1 MSLPHIILGL
11 LQQQSMTGYDLKNR
25 CFDKTIAHLWA
36 ADQAQIYRTLDKL
49 VEQEWIVYEV
59 KVQRD
64 RPNRKIYSLTDAGNE
79 ELLRWLLQ
87 PQPLPSLRE
96 PLLVQLFFIQQSQFT
111 NEQIAHLLEQQLKV
125 HQQNLSCYQQIA
137 QQDGGFRSTPQ
148 SNGLKDNLHQMV
160 IQLLIEREQTYVDWL
175 SRIIASE
182 SPKK

>member
-59 KVQRD
+59 EVQQD
-64 RPNRKIYSLTDAGNE
+64 RPNRKIYSLTNAGNE
-79 ELLRWLLQ
+79 ELMRWLQ
-87 PQPLPSLRE
+87 QSQPLPTLRE

-111 NEQIAHLLEQQLKV
+111 DEKIARLLEQQLEA
-125 HQQNLSCYQQIA
+125 HQQNLSCYQAIA
-137 QQDGGFRSTPQ
+137 QQDGVSQPIPQ
-148 SNGLKDNLHQMV
+148 SSDLKKNLHQMV
-160 IQLLIEREQTYVDWL
+160 VQLLIEREQTYVDWL
-175 SRIIASE
+175 SRIIASDDL
-182 SPKK
+182 

>member
-59 KVQRD
+59 EVQQD
-64 RPNRKIYSLTDAGNE
+64 RPNRKIYSLTDAGNQ
-79 ELLRWLLQ
+79 ELLRWLQQL
-87 PQPLPSLRE
+87 QPLPNLRE

-111 NEQIAHLLEQQLKV
+111 NEQIAHLLEQQLEV
-125 HQQNLSCYQQIA
+125 HQKNLSCYQQIN
-137 QQDGGFRSTPQ
+137 QHDGISRATSQSTE
-148 SNGLKDNLHQMV
+148 LKDNLHQMV
-160 IQLLIEREQTYVDWL
+160 IQLLIDREQTHVDWL
-175 SRIIASE
+175 SKIIASAR
-182 SPKK
+182 SPA